1 MFFIESL
8 DIKGNPIIWNRLGG
22 YWDKRIKVRFNY
34 YLYAVYGYSSKR
46 GAAIARGKINK
57 TINKDNLAT
66 ITTYEN
72 IEQFEGGIVDYE
84 LSR

>member
-8 DIKGNPIIWNRLGG
+8 DIKGNPVIWNRLGG
-22 YWDKRIKVRFNY
+22 YWDRRSQVRFSY
-34 YLYAVYGYSSKR
+34 YLYGVYGYSSKR

-57 TINKDNLAT
+57 TVHKDKLAT
-66 ITTYEN
+66 ITTYQTK
-72 IEQFEGGIVDYE
+72 EQYEGAIVDYE